1 MPFGINFG
9 KSKSKSSSGPPAEQ
23 MPFLKNMWQ
32 AADTLRNQQQKQL
45 RAMNPRN
52 VANQLTQ
59 QGQGYANTLAQGG
72 QQLAP
77 FAQQGYGGLQMA
89 GLQDQMQQ
97 FLGGAF
103 KQTGDA
109 AQMAGGFGGSG
120 QGIQQN
126 QAIQDAGR
134 TLFQGAGG
142 IMQQDLMRQQQA
154 AGQMGQQQLL
164 GNQAAMGSLG
174 GLYDL
179 QVNAPMQSLF
189 QPLVTQGGI
198 NQGYNTSAQRGGS
211 GGIWGNFVG
220 PIFSGGGGNN

>member
-9 KSKSKSSSGPPAEQ
+9 KSKSKSTSGPPAEQ

-32 AADTLRNQQQKQL
+32 AADTMRTHQTALMQ
-45 RAMNPRN
+45 ASNPQN
-52 VANQLTQ
+52 FANQLAQ

-134 TLFQGAGG
+134 TLFQGAGN
-142 IMQQDLMRQQQA
+142 IYQQDLMRQQQA
-154 AGQMGQQQLL
+154 AQQMGQQQLL

-179 QVNAPMQSLF
+179 QVNQPMASLF

-198 NQGYNTSAQRGGS
+198 NQGYQTSSGTGGS
-211 GGIWGNFVG
+211 QGLFGQLTNFLG
-220 PIFSGGGGNN
+220 AIKP

>member
-1 MPFGINFG
+1 MGLLSKIFG
-9 KSKSKSSSGPPAEQ
+9 KPGKTSSGPPAEQ

-32 AADTLRNQQQKQL
+32 NAQNMTQNQTALMQ
-45 RAMNPRN
+45 ASNPQN
-52 VANQLTQ
+52 FANQLTQ

-134 TLFQGAGG
+134 TLFQGAGN
-142 IMQQDLMRQQQA
+142 IYQQDLMRQQQA

-179 QVNAPMQSLF
+179 QVNAPQQSLF
-189 QPLVTQGGI
+189 QPLVTQAGI
-198 NQGYNTSAQRGGS
+198 NQGYNTSAQRGG
-211 GGIWGNFVG
+211 GGGVWGNFVG

>member
-1 MPFGINFG
+1 MSLKSFIFG
-9 KSKSKSSSGPPAEQ
+9 KPGKTSSGPPAEQ
-23 MPFLKNMWQ
+23 MPFLKNMWSNAQ
-32 AADTLRNQQQKQL
+32 NMQGQL
-45 RAMNPRN
+45 SNSLANMNPQGI
-52 VANQLTQ
+52 ANGLAQ

-77 FAQQGYGGLQMA
+77 FAQQGYGGMQMA

-97 FLGGAF
+97 YLGGAF

-142 IMQQDLMRQQQA
+142 IMQQDLLRQQQA
-154 AGQMGQQQLL
+154 AGQMGQQQLM
-164 GNQAAMGSLG
+164 GNQAAMQGMS

-189 QPLVTQGGI
+189 QPLVTQSGI
-198 NQGYNTSAQRGGS
+198 NQGYQTGSGTGGS
-211 GGIWGNFVG
+211 QGLFGQLTNFLG
-220 PIFSGGGGNN
+220 AIKP